1 MPLHERSTEL
11 QRLDALVEQAARGTG
26 TMALITGEAGIGK
39 TALVRE
45 LVRRH
50 PRLRPLCGW
59 AEPATTVRP
68 LGVMHDLAVAT
79 GGVLARAVRDA
90 APPWRLY
97 EALLEDL
104 VTIDA
109 LPLLWIE
116 DAQWTDQATLDAL
129 RYLLRRCATLR
140 LMLVITL
147 RSDDA
152 RTAAVRERLLDTVP
166 IDHWQEI
173 RLQRLSQDTVER
185 LATEAGV
192 DGRGLF
198 RLTKG
203 NPLEVVSMLRWTRDS
218 VPEPLTGLALR
229 KLADLDPDSAA
240 LVRLL
245 SVHPE
250 RIEAAW
256 LRRLPQATPAALATC
271 TAQNWL
277 VEHDGFWSF
286 EHELLRRAV
295 RDALPPDER
304 RRLHARLLELP
315 LTAVQA
321 TLHAEGAGDRQR
333 LAREAPVAAEHAMRA
348 GAWDEA
354 AGCWR
359 LALEHAAPT
368 PAQAAHWNDR
378 LGGCLVHLG
387 DTQGARTAFERA
399 HRGWRALG
407 DTRGML
413 RGMANALRWPLRVRL
428 AMDLFRDAELD
439 AELGAPEAAD
449 LPFER
454 AILEIELGRRAAQRQ
469 EYDAARERIA
479 RVRSLAA
486 RLADV
491 AQRTELRA
499 WIAWLEGYH
508 LCEVPAD
515 DMAALAATAERSNL
529 EHIVGQVLLLRF
541 TVAMMQFEL
550 DEAGRVVAEGLAH
563 AARRDL
569 QHLTERFRGPAA
581 HLAFTRGRFDEAFA
595 QVEPA
600 MAEIRGAPMR
610 AGFVAIAHD
619 LALARTGRPRPS
631 TPKAGTLDDPVR
643 GGIAQVLVTALCH
656 LAEIDWLSGDDH
668 AAAGRLHEARELMAR
683 LGAQRPMRFLES
695 VEWIDALPG
704 PDRSPRRAI
713 EPFGR
718 EADDRA
724 RTRGEVWLARGM
736 PYQAAMVLA
745 SGGTASRRRA
755 MDLLRPIGA
764 HGAMARLSAV
774 WRAAGLAGIPRGP
787 NAHSRRNPAE
797 LTRREAQLLDL
808 MVEGLGNPEI
818 AERLHRSVRTVERH
832 VSAILAKT
840 GTRTRLEAAA
850 WSRRE
855 RGERSTPARRSAP
868 AAKGAPD

>member
-1 MPLHERSTEL
+1 MPLHERAAEL
-11 QRLDALVEQAARGTG
+11 QRLDAMVEQAARGAG
-26 TMALITGEAGIGK
+26 SMALVTGEAGIGK

-50 PRLRPLCGW
+50 PRLRPLCGY

-79 GGVLARAVRDA
+79 GGALAKAVRDA
-90 APPWRLY
+90 APPWNLY

-104 VTIDA
+104 TAIDA
-109 LPLLWIE
+109 LPLVWIE
-116 DAQWTDQATLDAL
+116 DAQWTDQATLEAL

-152 RTAAVRERLLDTVP
+152 RSGAVRERLLDTVP

-173 RLQRLSQDTVER
+173 RLQRLSRDTVER
-185 LATEAGV
+185 VATEAGV
-192 DGRGLF
+192 DGPELF

-218 VPEPLTGLALR
+218 VPEPLTRLALR
-229 KLADLDPDSAA
+229 KLADLDAGSAA

-250 RIEAAW
+250 RVEAGW
-256 LRRLPQATPAALATC
+256 LRHLPQATPSALAAC

-295 RDALPPDER
+295 RDSMSPDER
-304 RRLHARLLELP
+304 RQLHARLLELP

-333 LAREAPVAAEHAMRA
+333 LAQEAPVAAEHAMRA
-348 GAWDEA
+348 GAWAEA

-359 LALEHAAPT
+359 LALEHAAPS

-387 DTQGARTAFERA
+387 DTQGARAAFDRA

-407 DTRGML
+407 DPRGLL

-428 AMDLFRDAELD
+428 AMDLFGDAELD

-454 AILEIELGRRAAQRQ
+454 AILEIEQGRRAAQRQ

-515 DMAALAATAERSNL
+515 DMAALAASAERSSL
-529 EHIVGQVLLLRF
+529 EHVVGQVLLLRF

-563 AARRDL
+563 AARRDQ

-581 HLAFTRGRFDEAFA
+581 HLAFSRGRYDEAFA
-595 QVEPA
+595 QLEPA
-600 MAEIRGAPMR
+600 IAAVRGVPMR
-610 AGFVAIAHD
+610 AGFVAIAHE
-619 LALARTGRPRPS
+619 LALARTGRPRPPS
-631 TPKAGTLDDPVR
+631 ARAAALDDSIR
-643 GGIAQVLVTALCH
+643 GGNAQVLVTALCH
-656 LAEIDWLSGDDH
+656 LGEIAWLAGDDE
-668 AAAGRLHEARELMAR
+668 AAADRLHEAHELMAR
-683 LGAQRPMRFLES
+683 LGARRPLRFVES
-695 VEWIDALPG
+695 VEWMDALPG
-704 PDRSPRRAI
+704 PRRSPRRPV

-718 EADDRA
+718 EADERA
-724 RTRGEVWLARGM
+724 RSRGEVWLARGM

-745 SGGTASRRRA
+745 SGGAASRRRA
-755 MDLLRPIGA
+755 TGLLRSIAA

-774 WRAAGLAGIPRGP
+774 WRDAGLAGIPRGP

-850 WSRRE
+850 WSRRV
-855 RGERSTPARRSAP
+855 RGDRTTPRR
-868 AAKGAPD
+868 